1 MNQADCPPFKITI
14 PGSPAGTA
22 NVTCED
28 QDTWSHLTEI
38 PGLGVPTATAVLA
51 ALWPDKHMIIDLRDT
66 RRRSGSEQAPS
77 GTLTASKTPNSPTV
91 ERAPYWDLYG
101 NWLRPK
107 VLATATAI
115 SGRPRD
121 VEKALYQLDRHVRS
135 RLPKHGWTW
144 SDYRNEAQ
152 TQLSRL
158 T

>member
-66 RRRSGSEQAPS
+66 RAALGLGA
-77 GTLTASKTPNSPTV
+77 GTLWNVDGLENAELPDRRTG
-91 ERAPYWDLYG
+91 PYWDLYG